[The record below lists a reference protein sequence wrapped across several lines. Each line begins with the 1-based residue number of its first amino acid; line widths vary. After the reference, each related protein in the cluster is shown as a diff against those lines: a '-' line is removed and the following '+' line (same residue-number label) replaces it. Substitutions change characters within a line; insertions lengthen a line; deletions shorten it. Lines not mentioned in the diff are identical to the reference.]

1 MWAAIGERGKP
12 FLKYVEF
19 QEEKGPKNGVLHLQG
34 YMECNQFIKYNV
46 LKKLL
51 GGEVWLTS
59 RCGTFAQAVHYIR
72 KPVRKCVCKH
82 CMGARDGGGY
92 NGGLKGRWV
101 RPI

>member
-46 LKKLL
+46 LKTASPANLDTINKRI
-51 GGEVWLTS
+51 T
-59 RCGTFAQAVHYIR
+59 Y
-72 KPVRKCVCKH
+72 
-82 CMGARDGGGY
+82 
-92 NGGLKGRWV
+92 
-101 RPI
+101 